1 MSLEPDISERIQSE
15 FAPEDQALALERLK
29 QSRHTGRV
37 ARCIV
42 FAAQGSL
49 GKLASLIELANL
61 DPRDAIVAGEYDA
74 NLDRLRDLSSS
85 FLIDSPEK
93 FWISQV
99 ANQAAQRNFFLIEIK
114 QHRVSAHTDNPAA
127 SILVRTA
134 IFQGP
139 HDHLT
144 IENKSRTWRIVGED
158 TRLKRFFMDRVFHHE
173 KEFRESLGSYLAVRP
188 NA

>member
-15 FAPEDQALALERLK
+15 FTPEDQAHVLNMLK

-49 GKLASLIELANL
+49 DKLSSMIELANL
-61 DPRDAIVAGEYDA
+61 DPRDAIMAGEYDA
-74 NLDRLRDLSSS
+74 NRDRLRDLGSS

-99 ANQAAQRNFFLIEIK
+99 ANQTAQRNFSLIEIK
-114 QHRVSAHTDNPAA
+114 QQRVPASADDPAT

-139 HDHLT
+139 HDRLT
-144 IENKSRTWRIVGED
+144 IENKNRTWRIVGEE

-173 KEFRESLGSYLAVRP
+173 KEFIENLGSYLTVRP